1 MTIVELMTPEELQ
14 KQWFEMWNKTM
25 KGDIFDMT
33 KMTGSQM
40 DDFMRLNLMKYLE
53 YTNPTTWGATKGKLG
68 LDDRNRIC
76 NAARVIKR
84 ELAEIERLV
93 GQGDD
98 SGV

>member
-1 MTIVELMTPEELQ
+1 MTPEELQ
-14 KQWFEMWNKTM
+14 KQWFELWGKTM
-25 KGDIFDMT
+25 KNNIFDMT

-40 DDFMRLNLMKYLE
+40 DDFMRVNLLKYLE
-53 YTNPTTWGATKGKLG
+53 YSNPTLQSKGKLG
-68 LDDRNRIC
+68 LDDRNRIA
-76 NAARVIKR
+76 NSLRTIKR

>member
-1 MTIVELMTPEELQ
+1 MTPEELQ

-25 KGDIFDMT
+25 KNNIFDMT
-33 KMTGSQM
+33 KMDSNSL

-53 YTNPTTWGATKGKLG
+53 YSNPQSSTKGKLG
-68 LDDRNRIC
+68 LDDRNRIA
-76 NAARVIKR
+76 NSLRTIKR

>member
-1 MTIVELMTPEELQ
+1 MTPEELQ
-14 KQWFEMWNKTM
+14 KQWFELWGKTM
-25 KGDIFDMT
+25 KNNIFDMT

-40 DDFMRLNLMKYLE
+40 DDFMRVNLLKYLE
-53 YTNPTTWGATKGKLG
+53 YSNPTSSSGSKGKLG
-68 LDDRNRIC
+68 LDDRNRIA
-76 NAARVIKR
+76 NSLRTIKR